1 MTPHDASSKCGSYS
15 SSRFPALSSYVISS
29 VHSTLFLVVVQHSS
43 IPWAHLGQAY
53 LSRLILDLFLD
64 CARWP
69 SLGDT
74 LWIHEKE

>member
-15 SSRFPALSSYVISS
+15 SSRFPTLSSYVISS
-29 VHSTLFLVVVQHSS
+29 VYSTIFLVVVQHSS
-43 IPWAHLGQAY
+43 IPWAHLGQAF
-53 LSRLILDLFLD
+53 LSRLILDLFLVR
-64 CARWP
+64 ARWP

>member
-1 MTPHDASSKCGSYS
+1 MTPHDVSPSA
-15 SSRFPALSSYVISS
+15 ALTVPLAFLPYQAIFISS
-29 VHSTLFLVVVQHSS
+29 VYSTSFLVVVQHSS
-43 IPWAHLGQAY
+43 IPWARLGQAY